1 MVNKIKSFD
10 RDDDL
15 EYWFKINLDTANNEM
30 VKMSKETIYS
40 RHTNK
45 WNALT
50 HQMLDLITGHYDEYE
65 IKMKEHSFNDKKE
78 FIGMRIISF
87 GAILGFYEEVIKK
100 MTSLSEKNN
109 LDLTEKIDKLNYEM
123 IHCKSRLY
131 GSIKFA
137 LNNDIPKEVIKE
149 WYSDFIDNELLYI
162 GLPIDSVLATHEQLE
177 NLVESYHE
185 IEYILEN
192 NSLEKQVKSNL
203 QTHFKIFKRQENL
216 EKEKIIF

>member
-1 MVNKIKSFD
+1 
-10 RDDDL
+10 
-15 EYWFKINLDTANNEM
+15 
-30 VKMSKETIYS
+30 
-40 RHTNK
+40 
-45 WNALT
+45 
-50 HQMLDLITGHYDEYE
+50 
-65 IKMKEHSFNDKKE
+65 
-78 FIGMRIISF
+78 F

-203 QTHFKIFKRQENL
+203 KTHFKIFKRQENL
-216 EKEKIIF
+216 EKEKKLSSNENSIWFDFFKFCYCKMKWDDSNEISEILTEG